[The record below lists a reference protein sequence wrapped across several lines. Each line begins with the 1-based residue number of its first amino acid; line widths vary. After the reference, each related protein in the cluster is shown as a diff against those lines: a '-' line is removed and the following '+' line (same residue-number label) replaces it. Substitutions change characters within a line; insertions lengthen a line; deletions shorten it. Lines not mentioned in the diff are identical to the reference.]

1 MYSSRSNLI
10 IGFHGCDESVALQ
23 LLNKPKNVKISEKPF
38 DWLGHGFYI
47 WENNYDRA
55 LQWAKDK
62 QKRGKIHK
70 ASVIGVVFSLDYC
83 LDLIDSE
90 FIKMLSVYY
99 ELMKKDFLSIGK
111 ELPKNKDV
119 AEDKHKDLLIREL
132 DCAVIEYLHQKIK
145 EEINQNNE
153 TSIKEFDSARGV
165 FTEGGPAFPGAGVQ
179 KKSHIQI
186 CIRNMDC
193 IKGFFLPRK

>member
-1 MYSSRSNLI
+1 MYSSRSNLL
-10 IGFHGCDESVALQ
+10 IGFHGCDESVTHQ
-23 LLNKPKNVKISEKPF
+23 LLNKPKQVKISEKPF

-55 LQWAKDK
+55 LQWARDK
-62 QKRGKIHK
+62 EKRGRLNK
-70 ASVIGVVFSLDYC
+70 ASVIGVVFTLDYC
-83 LDLIDSE
+83 LDLIDSQ
-90 FIKMLSVYY
+90 FIRMLSVYY
-99 ELMKKDFLSIGK
+99 ELMKKDLIRIGK
-111 ELPKNKDV
+111 KLPENKDV
-119 AEDKHKDLLIREL
+119 KEDKHKDLLIREL

-145 EEINQNNE
+145 EEIEHDNKSQ
-153 TSIKEFDSARGV
+153 IKKFDSARGV

-193 IKGFFLPRK
+193 IKG